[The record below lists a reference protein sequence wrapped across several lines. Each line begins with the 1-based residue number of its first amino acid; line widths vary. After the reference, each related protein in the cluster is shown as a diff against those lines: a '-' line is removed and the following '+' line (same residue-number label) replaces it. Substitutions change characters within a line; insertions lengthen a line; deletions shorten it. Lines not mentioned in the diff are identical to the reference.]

1 MECRASEEGDS
12 CLPLMHF
19 CSPGCKVSHDFA
31 LVMQSL
37 ECLMVTLV
45 QEKRGNGDLRDELVF
60 EVSPTLSGMRNPR

>member
-19 CSPGCKVSHDFA
+19 FA

-37 ECLMVTLV
+37 ECLMATLV
-45 QEKRGNGDLRDELVF
+45 QEKRGNGDLRDEVVF
-60 EVSPTLSGMRNPR
+60 EVSRTLSGIKNPR